1 MGFHGIMELYYDFDG
16 IIMGNINNHREY
28 CGIIMGFDKNTIV
41 FGVVMGFNGSKDGN
55 GILM

>member
-1 MGFHGIMELYYDFDG
+1 MELYYDFDG

-28 CGIIMGFDKNTIV
+28 YGIIMGFDKNTIV

>member
-28 CGIIMGFDKNTIV
+28 YGIIMGFDKNTIV